1 VLGVL
6 QQNILVFDI
15 QISCLLP
22 KREYYRKKLF
32 AWNSGAPSVLS
43 LLVYLVNILSLSPCT
58 RVGPLYSAHPAR
70 PIATPL
76 LLVRCVPPTSLAR
89 GQGSTVISRLP
100 ATPATAISDV
110 RRPVAVSLHG
120 RRCSAGPTDL
130 TLIARDCP
138 WVRCYKPLLRPVTY
152 TTQVTR
158 RAVQSAL
165 FLLVTR
171 SIGPAPCRLIL
182 PPRAA
187 PARLSSGIPTSRPPQ
202 PSHVIAE
209 SISTE
214 Y

>member
-1 VLGVL
+1 
-6 QQNILVFDI
+6 
-15 QISCLLP
+15 
-22 KREYYRKKLF
+22 
-32 AWNSGAPSVLS
+32 
-43 LLVYLVNILSLSPCT
+43 LLVYLVNILSLSLSLSPCT

-138 WVRCYKPLLRPVTY
+138 WVRCYKPLLRPVAY

-165 FLLVTR
+165 FLLVAR

-187 PARLSSGIPTSRPPQ
+187 PARLSSGIP
-202 PSHVIAE
+202 
-209 SISTE
+209 
-214 Y
+214 